1 MKCPYCKETIDDDS
15 YYCDQCGKEL
25 HFCPDCG
32 KPKQGTSCPAC
43 GADLVS
49 GAVFFLKKPQGTQ
62 PSAAPGPQRTQA
74 PPTQTF
80 QQPSS
85 QAPQSTTFLQNTFS
99 PLSNYA
105 PQGTS
110 MQAPQGTS
118 VAAPAA
124 PRPIKL
130 LGNGW
135 QLSLKEGVF
144 GRTQGI
150 YPEFGTQQYI
160 SGRHGQ
166 FRMMNGQWQVLDF
179 GSTNGTFLNGQRLVP
194 NNWYD
199 LNLNDQLQIATTNFI
214 VA

>member
-43 GADLVS
+43 GADLVN
-49 GAVFFLKKPQGTQ
+49 GATFFLKKPQTTQ
-62 PSAAPGPQRTQA
+62 PTVTPPQQASPFSTQQRPA
-74 PPTQTF
+74 T
-80 QQPSS
+80 
-85 QAPQSTTFLQNTFS
+85 QAPQSNFVPQSTFS
-99 PLSNYA
+99 PQSNYA

-110 MQAPQGTS
+110 VQASPQGTS

-124 PRPIKL
+124 PRAHAL
-130 LGNGW
+130 TGNGW
-135 QLSLKEGVF
+135 QLPLKEGVF

-179 GSTNGTFLNGQRLVP
+179 GSTNGTFLNGQRLAP

-199 LNLNDQLQIATTNFI
+199 LNLGDQLQIATTNF
-214 VA
+214 VVV